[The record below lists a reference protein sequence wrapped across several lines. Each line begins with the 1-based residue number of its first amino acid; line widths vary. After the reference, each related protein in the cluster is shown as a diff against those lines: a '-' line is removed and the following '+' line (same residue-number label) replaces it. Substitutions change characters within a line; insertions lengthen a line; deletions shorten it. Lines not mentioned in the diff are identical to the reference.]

1 MGVSGGSD
9 GGVCDVMGVGGG
21 RSMGGGSKSIC
32 TPVSLL
38 HVPGSWYA
46 CICEAKY
53 NVLYL
58 VSFPD

>member
-1 MGVSGGSD
+1 
-9 GGVCDVMGVGGG
+9 VMGVGGG
-21 RSMGGGSKSIC
+21 RSVGGGSKSIC

-46 CICEAKY
+46 CVCEAKY